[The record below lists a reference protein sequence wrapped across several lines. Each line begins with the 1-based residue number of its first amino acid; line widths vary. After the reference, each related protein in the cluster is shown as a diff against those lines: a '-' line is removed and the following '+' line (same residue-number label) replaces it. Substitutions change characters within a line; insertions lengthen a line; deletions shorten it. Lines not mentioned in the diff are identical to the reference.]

1 MRALLDVNVL
11 IALLDAQ
18 HLHHEPAWRW
28 FRDNA
33 QHGWATCAVTR
44 NGCIRV
50 MSQPAYPGN
59 LPPRTVADRL
69 RAAVA
74 GDRHRAWAD
83 DVNLLDPGTID
94 WRHVLGPRQIADIHL
109 LALAVVHEGRF
120 VTFDARI
127 SPDAVIGAED
137 RHFCVI

>member
-33 QHGWATCAVTR
+33 RHGWATCAATR

-59 LPPRTVADRL
+59 LPPRAVADRL
-69 RAAVA
+69 RTAVA

-94 WRHVLGPRQIADIHL
+94 WRHVFGPRQITDIHL
-109 LALAVVHEGRF
+109 LALAVAHQGRF